1 MSALHNYGVL
11 RTEVSGIPAWCV
23 CARAYT
29 CLQIHIISCINMNLS
44 DNTFPVHTLP
54 T

>member
-23 CARAYT
+23 CARARTRVYRF
-29 CLQIHIISCINMNLS
+29 ISLVVL
-44 DNTFPVHTLP
+44 T
-54 T
+54 